1 MWGYANQIIVNGNM
15 ASDVYSTPFPLLG
28 TIGFSIHLIWSGS
41 PTGTFTIEASNDVL
55 DDSQAQAVQNWSVV
69 GNTSQA
75 ISGAGK
81 LMYNLDAQYFRWGR
95 IHYAAGSGG
104 NASLMGNLT
113 RKGF

>member
-1 MWGYANQIIVNGNM
+1 MQSFRKRHLRKHNDHNHTPAPEAGWDDNKGESMWGYANQIIVNGNM

-69 GNTSQA
+69 GN
-75 ISGAGK
+75 
-81 LMYNLDAQYFRWGR
+81 
-95 IHYAAGSGG
+95 
-104 NASLMGNLT
+104 
-113 RKGF
+113 